1 MTALVALTERVIVS
15 TVRDRDILFAILAPV
30 VTFIGF
36 TIVLQNVIDTGGISY
51 AQYVLPAVVVQAMLL
66 GAMTTAERAAKDQRA
81 DFGMRLRT
89 LPISAAVPLAARML
103 YCLLRGLL
111 ALVAAVAVAYVFGF
125 RMSGGFGYGAAFV
138 VVALML
144 TLALSLGADAT
155 GSIGWRL
162 DAASQLLLVPQLL
175 LVLLS
180 TGVAPAESFPD
191 WIQPFVVHQPIS
203 QVTETLRGFASGD
216 VVTGNL
222 AATLAWCVGMLV
234 VFGALALRL
243 QRRTE

>member
-1 MTALVALTERVIVS
+1 
-15 TVRDRDILFAILAPV
+15 
-30 VTFIGF
+30 
-36 TIVLQNVIDTGGISY
+36 
-51 AQYVLPAVVVQAMLL
+51 MLL

-203 QVTETLRGFASGD
+203 QSRRRFAGSR
-216 VVTGNL
+216 
-222 AATLAWCVGMLV
+222 AAM
-234 VFGALALRL
+234 
-243 QRRTE
+243 